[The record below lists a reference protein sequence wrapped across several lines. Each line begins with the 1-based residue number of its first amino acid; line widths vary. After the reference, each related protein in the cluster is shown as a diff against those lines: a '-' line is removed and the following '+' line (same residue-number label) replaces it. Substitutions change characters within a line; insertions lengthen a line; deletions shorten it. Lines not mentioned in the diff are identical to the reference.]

1 MVGVEKIWTNK
12 MERKFQR
19 LPFDVHD
26 IIFMDYFIL
35 CIVSL
40 GAKYNQQLHY
50 HNSIRIIKSVI
61 KQARKNGRAE
71 SSLVKIDIQESHKLS
86 TWRNLAQKREKER
99 PAVVFGGVCL
109 CGTLFFFSAL
119 QVYVFFSLLFFSFTK
134 KARVFDLP
142 QTSCL
147 GKKEA

>member
-1 MVGVEKIWTNK
+1 MDEQNGEEILA
-12 MERKFQR
+12 

-71 SSLVKIDIQESHKLS
+71 SSLVKIDI
-86 TWRNLAQKREKER
+86 
-99 PAVVFGGVCL
+99 
-109 CGTLFFFSAL
+109 
-119 QVYVFFSLLFFSFTK
+119 
-134 KARVFDLP
+134 
-142 QTSCL
+142 
-147 GKKEA
+147 